1 MPQQDKQFTLSA
13 LYGNETLKQQLC
25 HILAR
30 DQLAHAYVLQG
41 DTGSGRRTLATQLAM
56 ALCCQANSGTVPCQT
71 CSTCRKILQGIY
83 TDLRYIA
90 PRDGRKTI
98 SIDQIRQMR
107 EDVFIHANDGIYKIY
122 IIAPAEAMTEEAQN
136 AFLKVL
142 EEPAKGVYFFLILSN
157 GKRLLPTVVSRI
169 QTLHLQ
175 QFDTETLQSYLMQHV
190 PAAQECRQKSPSL
203 FAQLIH
209 IANGSIGRAKR
220 YLEQTDKERYTDD
233 DFVAYQAAQKLIEQ
247 FTVMRNTCSA
257 PLFDHVISECA
268 ITTVL
273 RAQRLALVLA
283 DAVSDMLR
291 IKKST
296 KTDQPL
302 LFFTNFDAAMQAAQ
316 QFTAVQLARKLS
328 ALISCASRGQENPNL
343 TLYLL
348 QIFRILSSQ
357 HLQERDLI

>member
-1 MPQQDKQFTLSA
+1 M
-13 LYGNETLKQQLC
+13 
-25 HILAR
+25 
-30 DQLAHAYVLQG
+30 
-41 DTGSGRRTLATQLAM
+41 
-56 ALCCQANSGTVPCQT
+56 
-71 CSTCRKILQGIY
+71 
-83 TDLRYIA
+83 
-90 PRDGRKTI
+90 
-98 SIDQIRQMR
+98 
-107 EDVFIHANDGIYKIY
+107 
-122 IIAPAEAMTEEAQN
+122 
-136 AFLKVL
+136 
-142 EEPAKGVYFFLILSN
+142 
-157 GKRLLPTVVSRI
+157 
-169 QTLHLQ
+169 
-175 QFDTETLQSYLMQHV
+175 
-190 PAAQECRQKSPSL
+190 
-203 FAQLIH
+203 
-209 IANGSIGRAKR
+209 
-220 YLEQTDKERYTDD
+220 EQTDKDRYHDV

-316 QFTAVQLARKLS
+316 QFTATQLAQKLS